1 MIIPFKCNKVKLT
14 SPFGLR
20 TLAGKKQNHPGYDLV
35 GVGSHDV
42 TAVTGGR
49 VVHSRIITDKANPTW
64 QWGNYVCVKGDDGRY
79 YYYCHLKS
87 RNVVQ
92 NQIVTAGDKL
102 GVMGNTGY
110 SFGAHLHFEVRQA
123 DAKTPVCPEEI
134 LGIPNQTGTYENSP
148 LAELMED
155 LRVLEKE
162 GVINTPSYWYKT
174 APTVK
179 HLPEFIHKMAARLR
193 RK

>member
-1 MIIPFKCNKVKLT
+1 MIIPFKSSKVKLT
-14 SPFGLR
+14 SPYGER

-42 TAVTGGR
+42 TAVTNGR
-49 VVHSRIITDKANPTW
+49 VVHSRIITDKSNPTW

-87 RNVVQ
+87 RSVEQ
-92 NQIVTAGDKL
+92 NQIVLAGDKL

-123 DAKTPVCPEEI
+123 NGKTKVNPEEI
-134 LGIPNQTGTYENSP
+134 LGIPNVIGTYEAETQLERD
-148 LAELMED
+148 LAL
-155 LRVLEKE
+155 LTEK
-162 GVINTPSYWYKT
+162 GVINTPSYWLKT
-174 APTVK
+174 APMVK
-179 HLPEFIHKMAARLR
+179 HLPELI
-193 RK
+193 RKVAEKIE